1 MKYIVIT
8 VIIVASMIIGAL
20 LQSKFSEDGSIALKT
35 SDTVVVIKKDT
46 VRVVQTIFAK
56 PITRIEYATK
66 NDTIFISDTI
76 FVFDS
81 VRFAE
86 MDTFIHR
93 GLDSAYLNIRHYI
106 GNLDLF
112 KVKTTWNPETYK
124 EIIVTNTVIKKL
136 DYGLVAG
143 IGFDVKGNPNILVGI
158 GVRFKP

>member
-1 MKYIVIT
+1 MKYIVI
-8 VIIVASMIIGAL
+8 VIVAMIIGAL
-20 LQSKFSEDGSIALKT
+20 LQSKLGGDDSIDPKT

-46 VRVVQTIFAK
+46 IRVVQTILSK
-56 PITRIEYATK
+56 PITRTEYATK
-66 NDTIFISDTI
+66 TDTIFISDTI
-76 FVFDS
+76 FVLDS